1 MFIHRKYELDSRD
14 AFYIFLMVMETRSK
28 SFQAAEVMYHKL
40 VFIHDPQDLGGKKA

>member
-1 MFIHRKYELDSRD
+1 MVKIDITVSLC
-14 AFYIFLMVMETRSK
+14 YIFLMVMETRSK